1 MHMCVR
7 TNLRVDMDGWMD
19 GWMDERFNGYLD
31 AAVSRTKKKKKEFYL
46 LPMHREQWE
55 EQLQWNNN

>member
-1 MHMCVR
+1 MERLV
-7 TNLRVDMDGWMD
+7 DGWMD